1 MSPSRL
7 RILQCRLFWRDI
19 NFFLREESKL
29 VCGESRGRHK
39 GKTKIDQIDV
49 QMIIM

>member
-1 MSPSRL
+1 MSRSRL
-7 RILQCRLFWRDI
+7 RIVQCRLFWRDRKL
-19 NFFLREESKL
+19 FLREESKL

-49 QMIIM
+49 LMIIM